1 MINAVKKIS
10 VLFSLLLLSVPTFA
24 QDKPEN
30 QNIVYQERTEIDF
43 DEMEV
48 LGELVRPQG
57 SVITDRRRA
66 VFDSFIR
73 LRINWD
79 KEMKESL
86 KEIR

>member
-10 VLFSLLLLSVPTFA
+10 VLLSLPLLSVPALA
-24 QDKPEN
+24 QDKPED

-43 DEMEV
+43 EEIEV
-48 LGELVRPQG
+48 VGELVKPQG

-66 VFDSFIR
+66 VFNSFIR

>member
-10 VLFSLLLLSVPTFA
+10 VLLSLLLLSVPALA
-24 QDKPEN
+24 QDKPKN

-66 VFDSFIR
+66 VFDSFIK

-86 KEIR
+86 KEVR